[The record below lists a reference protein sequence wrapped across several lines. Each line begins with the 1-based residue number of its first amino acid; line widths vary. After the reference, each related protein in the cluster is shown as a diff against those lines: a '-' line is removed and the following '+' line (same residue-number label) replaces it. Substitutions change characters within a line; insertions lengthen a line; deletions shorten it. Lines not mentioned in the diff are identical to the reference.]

1 MKPYN
6 LHLYQ
11 KVFGKIEKIRG
22 HFGVGIKMFYEEDE
36 HFEEEDDDIY
46 KKAMR
51 SLLLED
57 DEIDEIEDAFME
69 GYGE

>member
-1 MKPYN
+1 M
-6 LHLYQ
+6 
-11 KVFGKIEKIRG
+11 ISEDDWD
-22 HFGVGIKMFYEEDE
+22 EEDT
-36 HFEEEDDDIY
+36 IY
-46 KKAMR
+46 KRAMR